1 QLEVSADDLVFENG
15 RFHVR
20 GAPDRGMT
28 IQEVALQAYLAWNL
42 PDGMEPGLE
51 GQANWDPSNFVFPF
65 GTHACVVEVD
75 PETGQVR
82 ILRYVAVE
90 KEPLPKELL
99 AQIPLPLPR
108 AEAVMAGILKAWPL
122 ERFQGPWGELRILF
136 GKVEEVGLPQNW
148 ATAVYLDPFSPRVNP
163 EPWSFPVLQK
173 LCRALRRGGR
183 LATYSA
189 QGAFRRALKEAGFAL
204 HRVPAEGKRE
214 WTVGIALKA
223 PPG

>member
-1 QLEVSADDLVFENG
+1 MEPILTQDGTPTLFHPGYGEAYHPRQGALLQARRLYLEKTLTHLHPAPRVLEVGLGLLVNFRTTLES
-15 RFHVR
+15 
-20 GAPDRGMT
+20 
-28 IQEVALQAYLAWNL
+28 ALQRGVY
-42 PDGMEPGLE
+42 
-51 GQANWDPSNFVFPF
+51 
-65 GTHACVVEVD
+65 
-75 PETGQVR
+75 
-82 ILRYVAVE
+82 LRYVAVE

-108 AEAVMAGILKAWPL
+108 AEAVMAGILKVWPL